1 MNYLIIGAGGFL
13 GTYLLDSLKDKGHRI
28 IATARTIKDREGF
41 SSDIQWMACDVTNRC
56 DVESLREKISEHEK
70 WIVLYLAACHHPDIV
85 QKQPRMAWNTNI
97 TALSYFINALPDG
110 TRLFYP
116 STDTVYGEGT
126 ITTKFS
132 ETAPL
137 TPVNLYGKHKALA
150 EQIVLTYGHNVVRYP
165 FLIGTSLC
173 PQKTHF
179 FDVIRD
185 TVAAGKPM
193 DMFADSYRSALSF
206 RQAAEYLI
214 SLTQLD
220 QEQTPP
226 LVNIA
231 SDDVLSKYDIG
242 KQIAEL
248 YGLDTSLVHPIT
260 IAHAEGIFEAPRAS
274 TTLIDN
280 TLLKKTLG
288 ISEIHLQL
296 EK

>member
-1 MNYLIIGAGGFL
+1 MNYVVIGANGFL
-13 GTYLLDSLKDKGHRI
+13 GSYLLDTLQKQHHRVL
-28 IATARTIKDREGF
+28 ATAR
-41 SSDIQWMACDVTNRC
+41 SVSDCSNTEYLTWMPCDVTKKAEV
-56 DVESLREKISEHEK
+56 DALVKTISDGER
-70 WIVLYLAACHHPDIV
+70 WTVLYLAACHHPDVV
-85 QKQPRMAWNTNI
+85 QREPRMAWNTNI
-97 TALSYFINALPDG
+97 TSLAYFINALPDG
-110 TRLFYP
+110 TNFYYP

-126 ITTKFS
+126 VTEKFS
-132 ETAPL
+132 EMAPL
-137 TPVNLYGKHKALA
+137 APVNLYGKHKALA
-150 EQIVLTYGHNVVRYP
+150 EQIVLTYGHHVVRYP

-173 PQKTHF
+173 PKKKHF

-185 TVAAGKPM
+185 TVAAGKTM

-214 SLTQLD
+214 ALTQMD
-220 QEQTPP
+220 QGQVPP
-226 LVNIA
+226 LLNIA

-248 YGLDTSLVHPIT
+248 YGLDVSLVRPIT

-280 TLLKKTLG
+280 TLLKQTLG
-288 ISEIHLQL
+288 IPEIHLEL